1 MVKAKGLILHL
12 VGFFEEKDLHL
23 EFYPN
28 LSWVL
33 VLKVHVSRV
42 YSLNRSVDFCLV
54 SQDQCLQNDEDR
66 CMGATH
72 PPADI

>member
-12 VGFFEEKDLHL
+12 VRFFEEKDLTL

-28 LSWVL
+28 LSWVW
-33 VLKVHVSRV
+33 VLKVHVLGV

-54 SQDQCLQNDEDR
+54 SQDQCLQNDENR
-66 CMGATH
+66 CMSATH

>member
-1 MVKAKGLILHL
+1 MVKATGIILHL
-12 VGFFEEKDLHL
+12 VGFFEEKDLTL

-28 LSWVL
+28 LSWV
-33 VLKVHVSRV
+33 KVHVLRV